1 MISDLTKSILIK
13 ATTSQAVNKSANGPS
28 TSKTQQPQAGIGA
41 WHGRGDRESEDADN
55 EGSSESESESES
67 EIGEEVPSGMEND
80 ESGPAEPSEDDKF
93 NIDDEVDINAP
104 VLRKIIGQDSDTIVQ
119 AVAASKP
126 AGSHQQISTNTSFE
140 MNDED
145 FNKLWES

>member
-28 TSKTQQPQAGIGA
+28 TLKTQQTQAGIGA
-41 WHGRGDRESEDADN
+41 WHGGGDRESEDADN
-55 EGSSESESESES
+55 EGCSESESE
-67 EIGEEVPSGMEND
+67 
-80 ESGPAEPSEDDKF
+80 
-93 NIDDEVDINAP
+93 
-104 VLRKIIGQDSDTIVQ
+104 
-119 AVAASKP
+119 
-126 AGSHQQISTNTSFE
+126 HQQISTNTSFE